1 MEVTGPVGSTEV
13 GVVGA
18 PTGVPEA
25 TVLSLPEGA
34 SMMIGEEGEQYV
46 TIVQDGQTYAI
57 PLTEYQTMQP
67 GGLAQENLSPTPK
80 PGQISP
86 SMDLRD
92 VSAPSDQIGSPVQ
105 FAGGKNS

>member
-67 GGLAQENLSPTPK
+67 GGTITIQVIFLVIFKWQN
-80 PGQISP
+80 
-86 SMDLRD
+86 
-92 VSAPSDQIGSPVQ
+92 V
-105 FAGGKNS
+105 

>member
-34 SMMIGEEGEQYV
+34 SMMIGEEGEW
-46 TIVQDGQTYAI
+46 
-57 PLTEYQTMQP
+57 
-67 GGLAQENLSPTPK
+67 
-80 PGQISP
+80 
-86 SMDLRD
+86 
-92 VSAPSDQIGSPVQ
+92 
-105 FAGGKNS
+105 

>member
-67 GGLAQENLSPTPK
+67 GGLAQENLSPTV
-80 PGQISP
+80 QISP
-86 SMDLRD
+86 SMDVRD
-92 VSAPSDQIGSPVQ
+92 VSTPSDKIGSPVQ